1 MMPGWHLALLLAVPA
16 ALPAAAEVAVEN
28 DRQYPGSDGATRIVG
43 EVANGLDYAIS
54 GVTVRASYEGGE
66 SSSAALTR
74 TIPSG
79 MRAPFEI
86 VLDGG
91 VRGYDLSTEYA
102 IGVPRSQVIEVTD
115 SQMERGSAGRT
126 MITGTVANNG
136 EITANGVSMAA
147 TLYGRDGGVVAV
159 AWARTSSDYLPSGG
173 QASFV
178 VPVHDIGG
186 EATAYSIVAES
197 EEYAAVPEFPL
208 GPGLLLAGAAAAGMA
223 APRLARLRAAPV
235 RATGQAAA

>member
-1 MMPGWHLALLLAVPA
+1 MMPGWHLAALLLAVPV
-16 ALPAAAEVAVEN
+16 ALPAVAEVTVEN
-28 DRQYPGSDGATRIVG
+28 DRQYSADGAARIVG

-54 GVTVRASYEGGE
+54 GVTVQASYEGGE

-74 TIPSG
+74 TIPPG

-91 VRGYDLSTEYA
+91 VRGYDLSTTYT

-136 EITANGVSMAA
+136 EITANGISMAA

-159 AWARTSSDYLPSGG
+159 AWARTSSDYLPSGE
-173 QASFV
+173 QARFV
-178 VPVHDIGG
+178 VPIHDIDG
-186 EATAYSIVAES
+186 EAAAYSVVAES

-223 APRLARLRAAPV
+223 APRLARLRATLV
-235 RATGQAAA
+235 RATDQATV